1 MTNLAPTLYH
11 SPAPISLLFLFLHL
25 PFKNVDVFSS
35 LLVSSHITD
44 PNDLLTTHTFPYFS
58 RSVLS
63 SASHLLVPF
72 YRSLSQKS
80 ASAKSPT
87 TVQNSRVVDHSPCFF
102 ANFFSFFLFFFC
114 FCFRFF
120 LFSFFFLNF
129 ISPRR

>member
-1 MTNLAPTLYH
+1 MPEMTNLAPTLYH

-102 ANFFSFFLFFFC
+102 AKKKKSFFF